1 MFTPTAR
8 ETQIMEFL
16 KQGNAPRSKAEIIE
30 AFPDERS
37 TLAAIEGC
45 LAKHFVAQ
53 DATGQLVL
61 TESGRK
67 QI

>member
-16 KQGNAPRSKAEIIE
+16 KQRNAPRSKAEIID
-30 AFPDERS
+30 AFPDERA
-37 TLAAIEGC
+37 TFAAIEGC

-53 DATGQLVL
+53 NATGQLVL
-61 TESGRK
+61 TESGKR
-67 QI
+67 QL